1 MKKLLLFSLSA
12 IFMVSTFTSCKK
24 DVKLQMKEMNYANK
38 FYLNP
43 DTTLGSLS
51 ININVELPGQYQNTE
66 VLTNIQKQIIAKI
79 FGEKYTSLPLDSIIP
94 VYVRKLHQN
103 YMTDYSPEFQTTV
116 KKNGG
121 PAMINEIHVEGVS
134 MFLDEKLLS
143 YSYESYAFLGGA
155 HGNSSR
161 MLYNFDLKDAHIIK
175 EDELFRSGYSASL
188 TQLIKE
194 EIVAQSAEI
203 ESVADLDDFS
213 FWSDQIKPNGNF
225 YISEDGLVY
234 VFNQYEIAPYSMG
247 QTEVTISFS
256 KLKPL
261 LKEGN
266 TLEYLYKNTKQN

>member
-1 MKKLLLFSLSA
+1 MP
-12 IFMVSTFTSCKK
+12 
-24 DVKLQMKEMNYANK
+24 DK
-38 FYLNP
+38 FH
-43 DTTLGSLS
+43 D
-51 ININVELPGQYQNTE
+51 EE
-66 VLTNIQKQIIAKI
+66 VLTNIQKQIVAKV
-79 FGEKYTSLPLDSIIP
+79 FGEKYTSTSLDSIVP

-103 YMTDYSPEFQTTV
+103 YLNDYSPEFQSTI

-121 PAMINEIHVEGVS
+121 PAMINEINVEGVS
-134 MFLDEKLLS
+134 MFLDDKLLS

-155 HGNSSR
+155 HGNSNR
-161 MLYNFDLKDAHIIK
+161 MLYNFDLNDAHIIK
-175 EDELFRSGYSASL
+175 EEELFRPDYIQSL

-194 EIVAQSAEI
+194 AIVEQSAEI

-213 FWSDQIKPNGNF
+213 FWSDQIKPNSNF

-247 QTEVTISFS
+247 QTEVTIPFG

-266 TLEYLYKNTKQN
+266 LLEYLYKNTK